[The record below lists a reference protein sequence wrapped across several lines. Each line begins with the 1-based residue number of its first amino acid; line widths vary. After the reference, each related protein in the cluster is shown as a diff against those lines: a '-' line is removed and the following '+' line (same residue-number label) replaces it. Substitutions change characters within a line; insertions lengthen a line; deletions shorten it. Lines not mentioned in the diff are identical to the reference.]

1 MLNNIAF
8 LIFNLGIFAVIAWA
22 WKQDDAAAVE
32 QKNDSQNS
40 EPQ

>member
-1 MLNNIAF
+1 MLDIMAF
-8 LIFNLGIFAVIAWA
+8 LIFNLSIFAVIAWA
-22 WKQDDAAAVE
+22 WKQDDAADVE